1 MVATGCSLRKRA
13 TETPVPNEQN
23 FNKEFF
29 FEKGDT
35 AKPKRFIF
43 GKATTQVDSI
53 AERGGALFMAQ
64 MNLHENIEFKLTNDY
79 LIGYRVNPS
88 FPNNRERWIPV
99 LRIKISKHFYL
110 EMRKDEYGRETKDL
124 IENDQRSDWTRRPM
138 MKLDLTDITYE
149 ENAVRA
155 SSLRREIVTM
165 AADEIERDDKN
176 SFLGFNINEK
186 VTWNFGRNNN
196 SSTTMS
202 ITSRINLMA
211 FKPDYSFK
219 GTAYHVDNAKYFNIL
234 HTVSR
239 QIEDGGGVDRQVMKA
254 AKWDFSKPLDIYLN
268 NVPERYTQVFVD
280 AVNEWD
286 TMLQNI
292 KAVPA
297 GQTAFRV
304 HTTYPGKYPFD
315 LRYPAINWVDDTR
328 ISAHGPLGI
337 ALNNADLET
346 GKMIGANVV
355 IYGGKLEAFL
365 NRYPVNSG
373 SSQFSKIVNTVQ
385 MPAFP
390 FIPFNFGSGPANIPL
405 LQIQGLNDI
414 RFDLLPSAPTV
425 GLFDAA
431 NTNFTQ
437 NTNFESLLDTQFF
450 EHTNDLSATQDPKSL
465 EEALQQ
471 EHYLQLKE
479 NRLESA
485 FFMSHHDRTF
495 ADIAPQ
501 ISAAMGPIVTASE
514 REKVKRS
521 VIKNVLLHEL
531 GHFLGLGHQFKG
543 SILPDEGTLPTIYT
557 NSARNTNNPKSLY
570 ARSRATTGR
579 TNYTSIM
586 DYPSGFVE
594 VAIKEEDVKP
604 GPHDELVLQY
614 IYNGKISLYD
624 KARDRFNM
632 ETTLESINQQIAGR
646 IPDQING
653 MSVAYFP
660 ACNDWDASLMRDSE
674 CKRWDDGITP
684 ADIVESQFRMVRD
697 NISSILFNFSNKSN
711 QSAEEAE
718 SRLWGVALGMF
729 SNVRTFYDDLRIHL
743 SETIYEGSLTQW
755 EALRGDNDA
764 LFNFSRACV
773 QNTSAIQ
780 NVVLKKI
787 MLDKKVR
794 KLCKANLAV
803 LNQTRSFISLPM
815 FDHTDV
821 TFSTSVQGGY
831 IGGEGSNNAS
841 KYFSGNYTGLTNY
854 PLKMAALYNM
864 TSPNPYMLYSG
875 YFMDNIFYDISKY
888 RFLYRTLFPHEVTEI
903 MSLAV
908 TKNMA
913 FGSDENSVSGETT
926 LGKTVLSLS
935 YLNSIMNHGQYAG
948 NETARPTDDYNRI
961 LQTQAQF
968 DFKVV
973 AIMINVSEPTE
984 GDKELIKQFTFDLLD
999 LRTMK
1004 TAPIQ
1009 DVYILPGG
1017 RVIARDRS
1025 KFLFPLSEM
1034 RFINDKTA
1042 YVMAYQIEY
1051 DEPALEDKLFEES
1064 TKALLT
1070 SEHSKIVDD
1079 CIDGINSSGLSKF
1092 FTGATRDDLTP
1103 EEQFSGFR
1111 IQPGIAT
1118 ELNSTKRDQ
1127 LKLSIQQEFN
1137 KYEAYARKRNPKLN
1151 AQNTMTRRCEEA
1163 VRGVGMISSAAAMLN
1178 GYWLGITNNYIKR

>member
-35 AKPKRFIF
+35 SKPKRFIF
-43 GKATTQVDSI
+43 GKATTQVDTI
-53 AERGGALFMAQ
+53 AEKGGALYLTQ
-64 MNLHENIEFKLTNDY
+64 LNLHENIEFKLTYDY

-88 FPNNRERWIPV
+88 LPNNRERWIPV
-99 LRIKISKHFYL
+99 LRIKISKHFYN
-110 EMRKDEYGRETKDL
+110 EMRKDEYGRDTKEF

-138 MKLDLTDITYE
+138 MKLDLTNITYE

-155 SSLRREIVTM
+155 SSLKREILTL

-186 VTWNFGRNNN
+186 VTWSFGRNNN
-196 SSTTMS
+196 SSTTMG
-202 ITSRINLMA
+202 ITSRINLLA
-211 FKPDYSFK
+211 FKPDYNFK
-219 GTAYHVDNAKYFNIL
+219 GTAYHVSNADYFNIL

-268 NVPERYTQVFVD
+268 NVPEKYTQVFID

-286 TMLQNI
+286 LMLQNI
-292 KAVPA
+292 KAVPE
-297 GQTAFRV
+297 GQKAFRV
-304 HTTYPGKYPFD
+304 HTTYPGKYTFD
-315 LRYPAINWVDDTR
+315 LRYPTLNWVEDTR

-365 NRYPVNSG
+365 NRYPVSSG
-373 SSQFSKIVNTVQ
+373 SSKFSKIVNTVE
-385 MPAFP
+385 MAAFP
-390 FIPFNFGSGPANIPL
+390 FVPFNFGGGPSNIPL
-405 LQIQGLNDI
+405 LQQSLNDI
-414 RFDLLPSAPTV
+414 RFDLLPSAPSV
-425 GLFDAA
+425 AMFDAA
-431 NTNFTQ
+431 TTNFTL
-437 NTNFESLLDTQFF
+437 NTDFESLLDTQFF
-450 EHTNDLSATQDPKSL
+450 EHTSDLNTLQEPL
-465 EEALQQ
+465 TFEQALQQ
-471 EHYLQLKE
+471 EHYQQLKS
-479 NRLESA
+479 NSLESG
-485 FFMSHHDRTF
+485 FFVSHHDRTF
-495 ADIAPQ
+495 ADMVPQ
-501 ISAAMGPIVTASE
+501 LSAAMGTIISSSD
-514 REKVKRS
+514 RENVKRS

-543 SILPDEGTLPTIYT
+543 SILPEEGTLPTIYT
-557 NSARNTNNPKSLY
+557 DSVRNANKAESLY
-570 ARSRATTGR
+570 ARSRAATGK

-594 VAIKEEDVKP
+594 VAIKEKDVKP
-604 GPHDELVLQY
+604 GPHDELVLRY
-614 IYNGKISLYD
+614 IYKGEISLYD
-624 KARDRFNM
+624 KANDKFNF
-632 ETTLESINQQIAGR
+632 EFTLDKINQQYAGQ
-646 IPDQING
+646 IPPTVNG
-653 MSVAYFP
+653 MKVAYFP
-660 ACNDWDASLMRDSE
+660 ACNDWDATLMRDSE

-684 ADIVESQFRMVRD
+684 AEIVESQFRMVRD
-697 NISSILFNFSNKSN
+697 NISSILFNFSNRSN

-718 SRLWGVALGMF
+718 SRLWGTALGMF

-743 SETIYEGSLTQW
+743 AETIYEGNLTQW

-773 QNTSAIQ
+773 QNTANIQ
-780 NVVLKKI
+780 NAVLKKI
-787 MLDKKVR
+787 MRDKKVR
-794 KLCKANLAV
+794 KLCKANIAV

-821 TFSTSVQGGY
+821 SFSTSMQGGF
-831 IGGEGSNNAS
+831 IGGEGSNNSS
-841 KYFSGNYTGLTNY
+841 KYFSGTFTGLTNY

-864 TSPNPYMLYSG
+864 TSPNPYMLYNG
-875 YFMDNIFYDISKY
+875 YFMNNLFFDKSEY

-913 FGSDENSVSGETT
+913 FGSNENSASGETT
-926 LGKTVLSLS
+926 LGKTVLSLA
-935 YLNSIMNHGQYAG
+935 YLNSIMNSGNYSG

-961 LQTQAQF
+961 LQTQARF
-968 DFKVV
+968 DFKSV
-973 AIMINVSEPTE
+973 AIMITTVEPTE
-984 GDKELIKQFTFDLLD
+984 GDKERIKQFKFDLLD

-1009 DVYILPGG
+1009 DVYIMPGG
-1017 RVIARDRS
+1017 RIIARDKG
-1025 KFLFPLSEM
+1025 KFLFPLSEI
-1034 RFINDKTA
+1034 RFINDSTA
-1042 YVMAYQIEY
+1042 FVMAYQIEY

-1103 EEQFSGFR
+1103 EEQFVGFH
-1111 IQPGIAT
+1111 IQLGIST

-1127 LKLSIQQEFN
+1127 FKASIQQEYN
-1137 KYEAYARKRNPKLN
+1137 KYEAYARAKNPKLN
-1151 AQNTMTRRCEEA
+1151 VQNTMTRRCEEA
-1163 VRGVGMISSAAAMLN
+1163 VRGVGMISSAAALLN